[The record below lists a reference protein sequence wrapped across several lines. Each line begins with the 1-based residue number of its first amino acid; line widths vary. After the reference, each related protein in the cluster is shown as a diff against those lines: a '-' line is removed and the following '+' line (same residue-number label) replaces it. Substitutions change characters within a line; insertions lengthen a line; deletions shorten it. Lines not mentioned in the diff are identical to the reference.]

1 MEMHVSSGNTQ
12 WVVQICDSASDYGKK
27 YASIKYRNK
36 YVESEENHKINNPIW
51 VSRGGNGYDTAL
63 LSKAEYIKSYN
74 QGWKNVS
81 MVRTIL
87 KNYGNLKT
95 QIHMGVDSKN
105 ESTFEY
111 TIDFD
116 DLYIINL
123 TQIFGEGN
131 EPTKQEM
138 DNIFNNF

>member
-1 MEMHVSSGNTQ
+1 
-12 WVVQICDSASDYGKK
+12 
-27 YASIKYRNK
+27 
-36 YVESEENHKINNPIW
+36 
-51 VSRGGNGYDTAL
+51 
-63 LSKAEYIKSYN
+63 
-74 QGWKNVS
+74 

-105 ESTFEY
+105 EYTFEY

>member
-1 MEMHVSSGNTQ
+1 
-12 WVVQICDSASDYGKK
+12 
-27 YASIKYRNK
+27 
-36 YVESEENHKINNPIW
+36 
-51 VSRGGNGYDTAL
+51 
-63 LSKAEYIKSYN
+63 
-74 QGWKNVS
+74 

-116 DLYIINL
+116 DLYKINL

>member
-1 MEMHVSSGNTQ
+1 
-12 WVVQICDSASDYGKK
+12 
-27 YASIKYRNK
+27 
-36 YVESEENHKINNPIW
+36 
-51 VSRGGNGYDTAL
+51 
-63 LSKAEYIKSYN
+63 
-74 QGWKNVS
+74 

-111 TIDFD
+111 TIDFE
-116 DLYIINL
+116 DLHIINL

>member
-1 MEMHVSSGNTQ
+1 M
-12 WVVQICDSASDYGKK
+12 
-27 YASIKYRNK
+27 
-36 YVESEENHKINNPIW
+36 
-51 VSRGGNGYDTAL
+51 
-63 LSKAEYIKSYN
+63 
-74 QGWKNVS
+74 
-81 MVRTIL
+81 
-87 KNYGNLKT
+87 KT
-95 QIHMGVDSKN
+95 QIHMGGDSKN

>member
-1 MEMHVSSGNTQ
+1 MSL
-12 WVVQICDSASDYGKK
+12 
-27 YASIKYRNK
+27 
-36 YVESEENHKINNPIW
+36 P
-51 VSRGGNGYDTAL
+51 
-63 LSKAEYIKSYN
+63 
-74 QGWKNVS
+74 
-81 MVRTIL
+81 
-87 KNYGNLKT
+87 
-95 QIHMGVDSKN
+95 
-105 ESTFEY
+105 FEY

>member
-1 MEMHVSSGNTQ
+1 
-12 WVVQICDSASDYGKK
+12 
-27 YASIKYRNK
+27 
-36 YVESEENHKINNPIW
+36 
-51 VSRGGNGYDTAL
+51 
-63 LSKAEYIKSYN
+63 
-74 QGWKNVS
+74 

-105 ESTFEY
+105 ESTFEH